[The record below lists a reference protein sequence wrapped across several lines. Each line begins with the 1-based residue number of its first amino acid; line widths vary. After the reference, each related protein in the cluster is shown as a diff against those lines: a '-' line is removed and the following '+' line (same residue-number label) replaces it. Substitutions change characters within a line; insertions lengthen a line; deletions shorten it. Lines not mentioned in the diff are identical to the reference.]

1 MSSPSVQVQPQ
12 PSTKGVVTPDTGPKG
27 MNFDIVRCSR
37 CQRSMSLENES
48 SPGVPGPIV
57 DKTHA
62 TNNIGIN
69 IMMNTLFAV
78 SLLAILAT
86 IFHT

>member
-1 MSSPSVQVQPQ
+1 M
-12 PSTKGVVTPDTGPKG
+12 K
-27 MNFDIVRCSR
+27 
-37 CQRSMSLENES
+37 
-48 SPGVPGPIV
+48 PGPIV

-69 IMMNTLFAV
+69 FMMNTIFAV

-86 IFHT
+86 TFHT